1 MYLRKAKT
9 YLCTNNVG
17 ILIYHDRFF
26 LNYCEG
32 KSVDGNLEYFDIR
45 KITTRLC
52 SAMHIIGGKYSEV
65 FVDADDI
72 YSWGKGP

>member
-1 MYLRKAKT
+1 MYLRKAET

-17 ILIYHDRFF
+17 IVIYHI
-26 LNYCEG
+26 
-32 KSVDGNLEYFDIR
+32 DGNLEYFDIR